1 LIRAKLSSSVFGR
14 WLSLQFNRYNRPVNL
29 DDTIVAIATPPGRGG
44 IGVVRISG
52 PKALDLVNP
61 ILRLKHDLEPGRAVL
76 GEIIEPCGADTPV
89 RLTTERATSADVE
102 PSEAPAESVPDGS
115 RRRVSAPHEPS
126 SPQQRIDEVV
136 VTYFAKPHS
145 YTTDDIV
152 EIAAHGSPVV
162 LRHIVELCIA
172 AGARLAEPGEFTMR
186 AFLNG
191 RIDLTQA
198 EAVRDLI
205 DSQTLYQAKIAAQ
218 QLEGALSRR
227 LQPVK
232 QKLVELI
239 AVLEAGIDFAEDDVS
254 ILPDAAILERIAAVR
269 QPLEQL
275 AATFAYGKIVHE
287 GLTLAIVGRPN
298 VGKSSLFNRLVER
311 ERAIVTATPGT
322 TRDLVSETV
331 AIGGIPVQL
340 VDTAGIRQALDEAE
354 SIGIRKSME
363 ALAEADLVL
372 VVFDASQPETP
383 EDEELLRHAEGRPS
397 IVVGNKCDLAAKNP
411 SATPDGRLSMVRASA
426 LTGEGIADLRAEI
439 LRHIGGE
446 VGTQAAAGFLTNVRH
461 QALVQDSLKALD
473 SAIGAV
479 MGKVPHEMLLL
490 DLYNAL
496 RPLDSITG
504 ATTTDDILNLIFSK
518 FCIGK

>member
-1 LIRAKLSSSVFGR
+1 
-14 WLSLQFNRYNRPVNL
+14 
-29 DDTIVAIATPPGRGG
+29 
-44 IGVVRISG
+44 
-52 PKALDLVNP
+52 
-61 ILRLKHDLEPGRAVL
+61 
-76 GEIIEPCGADTPV
+76 
-89 RLTTERATSADVE
+89 
-102 PSEAPAESVPDGS
+102 
-115 RRRVSAPHEPS
+115 VSDPHEEG
-126 SPQQRIDEVV
+126 IDEVV
-136 VTYFAKPHS
+136 VTYFGKPHS
-145 YTTDDIV
+145 YTTDDVI
-152 EIAAHGSPVV
+152 EISAHGSPVV

-218 QLEGALSRR
+218 QLEGALSKR

-232 QKLVELI
+232 HKLVELI

-254 ILPDAAILERIAAVR
+254 VLPDPAILERIAGVR
-269 QPLEQL
+269 RPLEQL
-275 AATFAYGKIVHE
+275 AASFAYGKIVHQ

-363 ALAEADLVL
+363 ALADADLVL
-372 VVFDASQPETP
+372 VVIDASQPAAR
-383 EDEELLRHAEGRPS
+383 EDTELLREVQNRPA
-397 IVVGNKCDLAAKNP
+397 IVVGNKSDLASSGGQWSVASGQN
-411 SATPDGRLSMVRASA
+411 ATVRASA
-426 LTGEGIADLRAEI
+426 LTGEGIAELRTEI

-446 VGTQAAAGFLTNVRH
+446 TGAQAEAGFLTNVRH
-461 QALVQDSLKALD
+461 QGLVENSLVALD
-473 SAIGAV
+473 VAASAV
-479 MGKVPHEMLLL
+479 KTKVPHEMLLL

-496 RPLDSITG
+496 RPLDAITG
-504 ATTTDDILNLIFSK
+504 ATTTDDILNLIFST
-518 FCIGK
+518 FCVGK

>member
-1 LIRAKLSSSVFGR
+1 
-14 WLSLQFNRYNRPVNL
+14 VNL
-29 DDTIVAIATPPGRGG
+29 DDTIVAIATAPGRSG
-44 IGVVRISG
+44 IGVVRLAG
-52 PKALDLVNP
+52 PRAREIALP
-61 ILRLKHDLEPGRAVL
+61 MLRLKHELEAGRAVF
-76 GEIIEPCGADTPV
+76 GELIEPCGAG
-89 RLTTERATSADVE
+89 
-102 PSEAPAESVPDGS
+102 AP
-115 RRRVSAPHEPS
+115 APHES
-126 SPQQRIDEVV
+126 RIDEVV
-136 VTYFAKPHS
+136 VTFFAKPHS
-145 YTTDDIV
+145 YSTDDIV

-162 LRHIVELCIA
+162 LRHIVEMCIA
-172 AGARLAEPGEFTMR
+172 AGGRIAEPGEFTMR

-254 ILPDAAILERIAAVR
+254 ILPDASILERIAAVR
-269 QPLEQL
+269 LPLEQL
-275 AATFAYGKIVHE
+275 AASFAYGKIVHQ

-331 AIGGIPVQL
+331 AIGGIPIRL

-354 SIGIRKSME
+354 SIGVRKSME
-363 ALAEADLVL
+363 ALADADLVL
-372 VVFDASQPETP
+372 VVLDASQSATA
-383 EDEELLRHAEGRPS
+383 EDEELLRHAENRPT
-397 IVVGNKCDLAAKNP
+397 IVVGNKCDLGISGQWSVVSGQS
-411 SATPDGRLSMVRASA
+411 SAVRASA
-426 LTGEGIADLRAEI
+426 LTGEGIAELRAEI
-439 LRHIGGE
+439 LRHMGGE
-446 VGTQAAAGFLTNVRH
+446 TGAQAEAGFLTNVRH
-461 QALVQDSLKALD
+461 QGLVQDSLAALD
-473 SAIGAV
+473 AATGAV
-479 MGKVPHEMLLL
+479 AAKVPHEMLLL

-496 RPLDSITG
+496 RPLDAVTG
-504 ATTTDDILNLIFSK
+504 ATTTDDILNLIFST

>member
-1 LIRAKLSSSVFGR
+1 VLVSFSGR
-14 WLSLQFNRYNRPVNL
+14 WLSSQFNRYNRPVNL

-44 IGVVRISG
+44 IGVVRIAG
-52 PKALDLVNP
+52 PRAREIAQP
-61 ILRLKHDLEPGRAVL
+61 MLRLKHGLEPGRAVF
-76 GEIIEPCGADTPV
+76 GELIEPCGAKVSGFQFLVSSDANTGHWKLDTGN
-89 RLTTERATSADVE
+89 SI
-102 PSEAPAESVPDGS
+102 
-115 RRRVSAPHEPS
+115 
-126 SPQQRIDEVV
+126 RIDEVV
-136 VTYFAKPHS
+136 VTYFARPQS

-152 EIAAHGSPVV
+152 EVSAHGSPVV
-162 LRHIVELCIA
+162 LRHVVELCIA

-218 QLEGALSRR
+218 QLEGALSKR

-254 ILPDAAILERIAAVR
+254 ILPDADILERLAAIR
-269 QPLEQL
+269 RPLEQL
-275 AATFAYGKIVHE
+275 AASFAYGKIVHQ

-331 AIGGIPVQL
+331 AIGGIPVEL
-340 VDTAGIRQALDEAE
+340 VDTAGIRKSLDEAE

-363 ALAEADLVL
+363 ALADADLVL
-372 VVFDASQPETP
+372 VVLDASQPATA
-383 EDEELLRHAEGRPS
+383 EDTELMRHAEGRPA
-397 IVVGNKCDLAAKNP
+397 IVVGNKCDLEV
-411 SATPDGRLSMVRASA
+411 SAQWSVHSDGPIVRASA
-426 LTGEGIADLRAEI
+426 LTGEGIAELRAEI

-446 VGTQAAAGFLTNVRH
+446 TGAQAEAGFLTNIRH
-461 QALVQDSLKALD
+461 QGLVQESLAALD
-473 SAIGAV
+473 AASGAV
-479 MGKVPHEMLLL
+479 TAKVPHEMLLL

-496 RPLDSITG
+496 RPLDAVTG

>member
-1 LIRAKLSSSVFGR
+1 MVV
-14 WLSLQFNRYNRPVNL
+14 LQCNRYNRRVNL

-44 IGVVRISG
+44 IGVVRLAGIQAREIA
-52 PKALDLVNP
+52 KP
-61 ILRLKHDLEPGRAVL
+61 ILRLKHDLEHGRAIF
-76 GEIIEPCGADTPV
+76 GE
-89 RLTTERATSADVE
+89 LVE
-102 PSEAPAESVPDGS
+102 PTGNSI
-115 RRRVSAPHEPS
+115 
-126 SPQQRIDEVV
+126 RIDEVV

-145 YTTDDIV
+145 YTADDII

-254 ILPDAAILERIAAVR
+254 ILPGPAILERIAAVR

-275 AATFAYGKIVHE
+275 AATFAYGKIVHQ

-331 AIGGIPVQL
+331 AIGGIPIEL

-363 ALAEADLVL
+363 ALADADLVL
-372 VVFDASQPETP
+372 VVLDASQPGTT
-383 EDEELLRHAEGRPS
+383 EDAELLRLAQGRPA
-397 IVVGNKCDLAAKNP
+397 IVVGNKCDLGASSQWIAV
-411 SATPDGRLSMVRASA
+411 SSQTDGVRASA
-426 LTGEGIADLRAEI
+426 LTGEGIAELRAEI

-446 VGTQAAAGFLTNVRH
+446 AGAQAEAGFLTNVRH
-461 QALVQDSLKALD
+461 QGLVQDSLAALD
-473 SAIGAV
+473 AATGAV
-479 MGKVPHEMLLL
+479 TAKIPHEMLLL

-496 RPLDSITG
+496 RPLDAVTG
-504 ATTTDDILNLIFSK
+504 ATTTDDILNLIFST

>member
-1 LIRAKLSSSVFGR
+1 M
-14 WLSLQFNRYNRPVNL
+14 NL

-44 IGVVRISG
+44 IGVVRIAG
-52 PKALDLVNP
+52 PQAREIATP
-61 ILRLKHDLEPGRAVL
+61 ILRLKHELEPGRAIF
-76 GEIIEPCGADTPV
+76 GELIEPCGSDTPV
-89 RLTTERATSADVE
+89 RLTTSKTTFADGG
-102 PSEAPAESVPDGS
+102 PTPNPGGSVPGAG
-115 RRRVSAPHEPS
+115 RRTGVSAPHES
-126 SPQQRIDEVV
+126 SPREARIDEVV

-162 LRHIVELCIA
+162 LRHIVELCIS
-172 AGARLAEPGEFTMR
+172 AGARLADPGEFTMR

-218 QLEGALSRR
+218 QLEGALSHR

-254 ILPDAAILERIAAVR
+254 VLPDPAILERIAAVR

-275 AATFAYGKIVHE
+275 AATFAYGKIVHQ

-331 AIGGIPVQL
+331 AIGGIPIQL

-363 ALAEADLVL
+363 ALADADLVL
-372 VVFDASQPETP
+372 VVLDASQPATV
-383 EDEELLRHAEGRPS
+383 EDNELLRHAEGRAV
-397 IVVGNKCDLAAKNP
+397 IVVENKCDLTGMNRAGMNQGRIDQEAHGLGP
-411 SATPDGRLSMVRASA
+411 ATPHVRASA
-426 LTGEGIADLRAEI
+426 LTGEGIAGLRAEI

-446 VGTQAAAGFLTNVRH
+446 TGAQTETGFLTNVRH
-461 QALVQDSLKALD
+461 QGLVQDSLAALH
-473 SAIGAV
+473 AAAGAV
-479 MGKVPHEMLLL
+479 AARVPHEMLLL
-490 DLYNAL
+490 DLYSAL
-496 RPLDSITG
+496 RPLDAVTG
-504 ATTTDDILNLIFSK
+504 ATTTDDILNLIFST

>member
-1 LIRAKLSSSVFGR
+1 M
-14 WLSLQFNRYNRPVNL
+14 NL

-44 IGVVRISG
+44 IGVVRLAG
-52 PKALDLVNP
+52 PQARQIAFP
-61 ILRLKHDLEPGRAVL
+61 MLRLKHELDPASAVFGELVQLAETHVGTVGSGPEGQSAAPLE
-76 GEIIEPCGADTPV
+76 
-89 RLTTERATSADVE
+89 
-102 PSEAPAESVPDGS
+102 
-115 RRRVSAPHEPS
+115 
-126 SPQQRIDEVV
+126 RIDEVV

-145 YTTDDIV
+145 YTTDDVI
-152 EIAAHGSPVV
+152 EISAHGSPVV

-205 DSQTLYQAKIAAQ
+205 DSQTLFQAKVAAQ
-218 QLEGALSRR
+218 QLDGALSRR

-239 AVLEAGIDFAEDDVS
+239 AILEAGIDFAEDDVS
-254 ILPDAAILERIAAVR
+254 VLPDAKILEHIAAVKT
-269 QPLEQL
+269 PLEQL
-275 AATFAYGKIVHE
+275 SSSFAYGKIVHE

-331 AIGGIPVQL
+331 AIGGIPVKL
-340 VDTAGIRQALDEAE
+340 VDTAGIRHAVDEAE
-354 SIGIRKSME
+354 SIGITKSMQ
-363 ALAEADLVL
+363 ALADADLVL
-372 VVFDASQPETP
+372 VVVDASQERAK
-383 EDEELLRHAEGRPS
+383 EDEDLLAQAEQRPV
-397 IVVGNKCDLAAKNP
+397 IVVENKCDLRFEASKDP
-411 SATPDGRLSMVRASA
+411 TSGKTDQKWGTRTSVRTSA
-426 LTGEGIADLRAEI
+426 LNGAGIPELRTEI

-446 VGTQAAAGFLTNVRH
+446 GGAQAEAGFLTNIRH
-461 QALVQDSLKALD
+461 HGLIKDSLSALQ
-473 SAIGAV
+473 AAKIAV
-479 MGKVPHEMLLL
+479 SGKIPHEMLLL

-496 RPLDSITG
+496 RPLDAITG
-504 ATTTDDILNLIFSK
+504 ATTTDDILNLIFST

>member
-1 LIRAKLSSSVFGR
+1 
-14 WLSLQFNRYNRPVNL
+14 VNL
-29 DDTIVAIATPPGRGG
+29 DDTIVAIATPTGRGG

-52 PKALDLVNP
+52 AQAREIADPM
-61 ILRLKHDLEPGRAVL
+61 LRLKHDLEPGRAIF
-76 GEIIEPCGADTPV
+76 GEFIEPCGAG
-89 RLTTERATSADVE
+89 AIQE
-102 PSEAPAESVPDGS
+102 P
-115 RRRVSAPHEPS
+115 
-126 SPQQRIDEVV
+126 RIDEVV

-145 YTTDDIV
+145 YTADDII

-162 LRHIVELCIA
+162 LRHIVELCVA

-232 QKLVELI
+232 QRLVELI

-254 ILPDAAILERIAAVR
+254 VLPDAAILERISGIR
-269 QPLEQL
+269 GPLEQL
-275 AATFAYGKIVHE
+275 AASFAYGKIVHQ

-311 ERAIVTATPGT
+311 ERAIVTASPGT

-331 AIGGIPVQL
+331 ALGGIPIQL

-363 ALAEADLVL
+363 ALADADLVL
-372 VVFDASQPETP
+372 VVLDASQPESAQN
-383 EDEELLRHAEGRPS
+383 EDNELLRQAEGRPA
-397 IVVGNKCDLAAKNP
+397 IVVGNKCDLGIAFHSRPVLHP
-411 SATPDGRLSMVRASA
+411 SLIYASA
-426 LTGEGIADLRAEI
+426 LTGEGIAELRAEI

-446 VGTQAAAGFLTNVRH
+446 AGAQSEAGFLTSVRH
-461 QALVQDSLKALD
+461 QSLVQESLAALNAA
-473 SAIGAV
+473 SNAVGA
-479 MGKVPHEMLLL
+479 KVPHEMLLL
-490 DLYNAL
+490 DLYSAL
-496 RPLDSITG
+496 RPLDAITG
-504 ATTTDDILNLIFSK
+504 ATTTDDILNLIFST

>member
-1 LIRAKLSSSVFGR
+1 MFSPLVLVVSNSK
-14 WLSLQFNRYNRPVNL
+14 RYNRPVNL

-44 IGVVRISG
+44 IGTVRIAG
-52 PKALDLVNP
+52 PNALEIAKP
-61 ILRLKHDLEPGRAVL
+61 MLRLKHNLEPGRAIL
-76 GEIIEPCGADTPV
+76 GELIEPCQEHVGTAAPGCPP
-89 RLTTERATSADVE
+89 ERTSAI
-102 PSEAPAESVPDGS
+102 AA
-115 RRRVSAPHEPS
+115 
-126 SPQQRIDEVV
+126 RIDEVV

-152 EIAAHGSPVV
+152 EISAHGSPVV
-162 LRHIVELCIA
+162 LRHIVELCVA

-218 QLEGALSRR
+218 QLEGALSKR
-227 LQPVK
+227 LQPIK

-239 AVLEAGIDFAEDDVS
+239 ATLEAGIDFAEDDVS
-254 ILPDAAILERIAAVR
+254 VMPDATILERIPGVR
-269 QPLEQL
+269 EPLQQL
-275 AATFAYGKIVHE
+275 AATFAYGKIVHQ

-331 AIGGIPVQL
+331 AIGGIPIQL

-354 SIGIRKSME
+354 SIGIRKSLE
-363 ALAEADLVL
+363 ALADADLVL
-372 VVFDASQPETP
+372 IVLDASQPATT
-383 EDEELLRHAEGRPS
+383 EDDELMHQTTNRPA
-397 IVVGNKCDLAAKNP
+397 IVVGNKCD
-411 SATPDGRLSMVRASA
+411 V
-426 LTGEGIADLRAEI
+426 GIALHSHPLLYVSAISGKGIPELRTEI

-446 VGTQAAAGFLTNVRH
+446 TGAQAEAGFLTNIRH
-461 QALVQDSLKALD
+461 QALVQDSLAALD
-473 SAIGAV
+473 AATSAV
-479 MGKVPHEMLLL
+479 TSKVPHEMLLL
-490 DLYNAL
+490 DLYSAL
-496 RPLDSITG
+496 RPLDAVTG
-504 ATTTDDILNLIFSK
+504 ATTTDDILNLIFST